1 VSIPLDADQL
11 EDLLDDIP
19 WAENSSKRASAEALA
34 NFARPQQEFALHW
47 VKTLEKDNIACAYQ
61 FLPHAHR
68 APGELSLPDVEAW
81 ILQGLDVYG
90 QSGLYAAVGVFQN
103 VDRVLERARIA
114 QVGATL
120 EDHSAVLER
129 VVLGLSGRRLRLEPG
144 DSIYTDTETLY
155 LPATVSRFEG
165 RDDNFCFLKAAAT
178 NLWAQTRF
186 GTWQRGVVEAL
197 ARFETPDRALRAANA
212 PLGVVCSPLCP
223 CIPMIM

>member
-1 VSIPLDADQL
+1 MSIPLDADQL

-19 WAENSSKRASAEALA
+19 WASAEALA

-47 VKTLEKDNIACAYQ
+47 VK
-61 FLPHAHR
+61 
-68 APGELSLPDVEAW
+68 
-81 ILQGLDVYG
+81 
-90 QSGLYAAVGVFQN
+90 
-103 VDRVLERARIA
+103 
-114 QVGATL
+114 TL